1 MAVGGGAGVGKVQW
15 LQLFMTLAASA
26 WLLGEDID
34 WVTIIFAVG
43 IVGVV
48 AVGRRMPVA
57 RRAL

>member
-1 MAVGGGAGVGKVQW
+1 
-15 LQLFMTLAASA
+15 MTLAASA

-57 RRAL
+57 RCAL